1 MSLASTGTSSPS
13 TPPSFGVAQKVS
25 RRGEPLAHVGVPQAV
40 EQHLHG
46 LVDRPLGPLIDRVR
60 QQRPRPHQSAQLD
73 ARHAQSPRRRR
84 HAAAFVEK
92 LSLDSPEANGKRR
105 PPAQL
110 HWSLSPSRRSRSRS
124 WRSRIIPLRHET
136 VSDHRRSSRRPGL
149 GCNLAGPPS
158 SSSRNFW
165 SRAIRATSRSTG
177 EPLDTRYPIPSR
189 RQQRRHIGLSCS
201 FSTRAGRPHAGQT
214 KKLQLPPFRNLWCV
228 TRTSRAN
235 ALSPSP
241 KVTTTDLVSAVTTPD
256 ARSREMLGVVGRSS

>member
-1 MSLASTGTSSPS
+1 MSLASTGPSSPS

-25 RRGEPLAHVGVPQAV
+25 RSREPPAHVGVPQAV
-40 EQHLHG
+40 AQHLHG
-46 LVDRPLGPLIDRVR
+46 LVERPLGPLIDRVR

-92 LSLDSPEANGKRR
+92 LSLDGGEANGKRR
-105 PPAQL
+105 LMWL
-110 HWSLSPSRRSRSRS
+110 HWSLSPSRRSRSTS

-158 SSSRNFW
+158 SSSRNFR
-165 SRAIRATSRSTG
+165 SRAIRAASRSTG
-177 EPLDTRYPIPSR
+177 EPFALRYRTPQARQHRQHFGLPSWSLR
-189 RQQRRHIGLSCS
+189 
-201 FSTRAGRPHAGQT
+201 TRARPAHCVQT
-214 KKLQLPPFRNLWCV
+214 KKLHEPPLRSLRCT
-228 TRTSRAN
+228 TRTSRLS

-241 KVTTTDLVSAVTTPD
+241 KQTTTPAV
-256 ARSREMLGVVGRSS
+256 

>member
-13 TPPSFGVAQKVS
+13 TPPSFGVAQKIS
-25 RRGEPLAHVGVPQAV
+25 RRDEPLLHLGVPQAV

-60 QQRPRPHQSAQLD
+60 QQRPRTHQSAQLD
-73 ARHAQSPRRRR
+73 TRHAQSPRRRR

-110 HWSLSPSRRSRSRS
+110 HWSLSPSRRSRSRP
-124 WRSRIIPLRHET
+124 WRSRIIPLRQET

-165 SRAIRATSRSTG
+165 SRASRATSRSTG

-189 RQQRRHIGLSCS
+189 RQQHRHIGLSCS

-214 KKLQLPPFRNLWCV
+214 KKLQLPPFRNNWCV

-241 KVTTTDLVSAVTTPD
+241 KVTMTDLVSAVTTPD